1 VEEDEVL
8 LAGITRF
15 VVKERV
21 LNVRYPVDL
30 LADGDPEQRNA
41 ELREFVKRSWEGNRV
56 RYYAEPVVL
65 FE

>member
-1 VEEDEVL
+1 
-8 LAGITRF
+8 
-15 VVKERV
+15 V